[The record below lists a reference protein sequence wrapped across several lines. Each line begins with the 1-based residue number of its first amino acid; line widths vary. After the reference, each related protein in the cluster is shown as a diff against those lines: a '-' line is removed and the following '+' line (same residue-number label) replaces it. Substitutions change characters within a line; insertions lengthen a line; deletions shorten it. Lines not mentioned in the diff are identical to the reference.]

1 MIEPGLADRVVLV
14 TGANSGIGAVTASAF
29 ARQGAR
35 VAIHYLGA
43 APPPLPQVHWEHEV
57 LGPGAAEAL
66 VARIR
71 AAGGVAAAFAA
82 DLADPRAAPLLFDR
96 VEAELGPV
104 EILVNNAA
112 HCETP
117 DTIASITADVIDRHF
132 AVNARTPVLLVAEL
146 ARHFD
151 GRRGKG
157 GRVINVS
164 TDWARAFAG
173 EIAYGASKA
182 ALEAFTR
189 SLAME
194 LGPAGITV
202 NAVAPGPVQTGYIT
216 PALEREILPA
226 IPLGCVGAPEDVAAA
241 IVFLASDQAR
251 WITGQVI
258 QVAGGHAL

>member
-1 MIEPGLADRVVLV
+1 MIDTGLSERVVLV
-14 TGANSGIGAVTASAF
+14 TGANSGIGAVTATAF

-35 VAIHYLGA
+35 VAVHFLEG
-43 APPPLPQVHWEHEV
+43 APPPPPPVHYEHEV
-57 LGPGAAEAL
+57 LGRPAADAL
-66 VARIR
+66 VARLR
-71 AAGGVAAAFAA
+71 SAGGVAAAFAA
-82 DLADPRAAPLLFDR
+82 DLADPRAAPALFDR
-96 VEAELGPV
+96 VVAQLGPV

-117 DTIASITADVIDRHF
+117 DSVGSITAEAIDRHF
-132 AVNARTPVLLVAEL
+132 AVNTRAPVLLVAEL
-146 ARHFD
+146 ARRFD

-226 IPLGCVGAPEDVAAA
+226 IPLGRVGTPEDIAAA

-251 WITGQVI
+251 WITGQVL

>member
-1 MIEPGLADRVVLV
+1 MIDTGLSERVVLV
-14 TGANSGIGAVTASAF
+14 TGANSGIGAATATAF

-35 VAIHYLGA
+35 VAVHYLEAAA
-43 APPPLPQVHWEHEV
+43 APAPPVHFEHEV
-57 LGPGAAEAL
+57 LGRKAADAV
-66 VARIR
+66 VAKIR
-71 AAGGVAAAFAA
+71 GTGGQAAAFAA
-82 DLADPRAAPLLFDR
+82 DLADPRSAPGLFDR
-96 VEAELGPV
+96 VEAALGPV
-104 EILVNNAA
+104 EVLVNNAA

-117 DTIASITADVIDRHF
+117 DTVGSITAEAIDRHF
-132 AVNARTPVLLVAEL
+132 AVNTRAPVLLIAEL
-146 ARHFD
+146 ARRFD
-151 GRRGKG
+151 PRRGKG

-216 PALEREILPA
+216 PALEREILPT
-226 IPLGCVGAPEDVAAA
+226 IPLRRVGTPDDIAAA

-251 WITGQVI
+251 WITGQVVL
-258 QVAGGHAL
+258 VAGGHAL